1 MDSIRGAHR
10 RRNSKWARIRLH
22 TPRLARNNS
31 APENNFMMPVFEDI
45 RTHGGMS
52 VGCLF
57 RETDFSIS
65 GQQTCIIQVK
75 AGVDEKSDTRSQ
87 TTIYALL
94 AGLEHAFLLNFSE
107 GRVEKIK
114 AANAQ
119 YMNDIARAVVAL
131 RGSGTMN
138 ANRRKLENIIQA
150 EIRVTI
156 AVQKK
161 DAETTETVSLA
172 YTLGRSEIHSRFY
185 HNSAKETV
193 REAFQ
198 EWLKQ
203 ISHKPCLITWDTGG
217 QKLAEE
223 VIGMGT
229 SATEYL
235 KLQEHL
241 PAWQQAQNI
250 NLPHS
255 ASLTAITQQIID
267 GQIAFTPGLAYE
279 EAIMLAIM
287 YNSMFDHDGAC

>member
-131 RGSGTMN
+131 RGLGTIN
-138 ANRRKLENIIQA
+138 VNRRKLENIIQA

-161 DAETTETVSLA
+161 DAETTETRKRNRQGGLPGMAETDKPQAMSNNV
-172 YTLGRSEIHSRFY
+172 GHRRSEASRRSDR
-185 HNSAKETV
+185 HGHERDRTPK
-193 REAFQ
+193 
-198 EWLKQ
+198 
-203 ISHKPCLITWDTGG
+203 
-217 QKLAEE
+217 
-223 VIGMGT
+223 
-229 SATEYL
+229 
-235 KLQEHL
+235 
-241 PAWQQAQNI
+241 
-250 NLPHS
+250 
-255 ASLTAITQQIID
+255 
-267 GQIAFTPGLAYE
+267 TPGASPGVAAGSEHQPTPL
-279 EAIMLAIM
+279 
-287 YNSMFDHDGAC
+287 S